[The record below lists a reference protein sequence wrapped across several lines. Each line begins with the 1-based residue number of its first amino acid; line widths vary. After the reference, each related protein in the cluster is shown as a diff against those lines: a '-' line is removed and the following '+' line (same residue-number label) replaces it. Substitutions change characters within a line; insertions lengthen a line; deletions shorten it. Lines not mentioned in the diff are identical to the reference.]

1 MVKIAHFIKMGV
13 FVVCGGV
20 DMADR
25 VGRDNQIL
33 DVYHIS
39 NRAADRIDVQV
50 HDIAKDKLMI
60 GVDKAQYIKD
70 NAADYRA
77 QNGLSDDYRL
87 TAHDKGQISGL
98 HSWDE
103 YHKFSSCVKGF
114 AHYCKAEFNIKT
126 LSDITPSMVTSF
138 CAALSDLG
146 YSKNTVN
153 GYLTQVEKLGAF
165 TGNDFHGAIKD
176 FKCSDDYKTLEIKD
190 IQTRAYDAPRVIIDK
205 LSNIGSNAE
214 TVEKTQLSAQLSL
227 DYGLRASDCCHF
239 KCIGN
244 NQIFYNS
251 KNGMKT
257 VKTLAPQDYAR
268 AQSLAGADGKYNL
281 SVNTLKDCWSR
292 ACSAA
297 GVANNG
303 LHGLRHSFAQNLY
316 TDLTVNK
323 GLSHRSA
330 CLVVSHEMN
339 HSRPEITETYLR

>member
-1 MVKIAHFIKMGV
+1 
-13 FVVCGGV
+13 
-20 DMADR
+20 MADR
-25 VGRDNQIL
+25 VDRDNQIL

-50 HDIAKDKLMI
+50 HDIAKGNLMI
-60 GVDKAQYIKD
+60 GVDKAQYVKD
-70 NAADYRA
+70 NAADYKA
-77 QNGLSDDYRL
+77 QNGLSNDYKL
-87 TAHDKGQISGL
+87 TTHDKGQISGL

-114 AHYCKAEFNIKT
+114 AHFCKAEFNIKT

-146 YSKNTVN
+146 YARNTVN

-176 FKCSDDYKTLEIKD
+176 FKRSDDYKTLENKD
-190 IQTRAYDAPRVIIDK
+190 IQTRAYNAPQVIIDN
-205 LSNIGSNAE
+205 LSNIGSNAD
-214 TVEKTQLSAQLSL
+214 TVDKTQLSAQLSL
-227 DYGLRASDCCHF
+227 TYGLRASDCCHF
-239 KCIGN
+239 RCIGN

-257 VKTLAPQDYAR
+257 VKTLSPQDYAR
-268 AQSLAGADGKYNL
+268 AQSLAGPDGKYNL

-297 GVANNG
+297 GVENNG
-303 LHGLRHSFAQNLY
+303 LHGLRHNFAQNLY
-316 TDLTVNK
+316 DDLCVNR

-330 CLVVSHEMN
+330 ALVVSHEMN
-339 HSRPEITETYLR
+339 HSRPGITETYLR